1 MNTPHTNDTDASGIL
16 LQRRRLIAG
25 AGALGLAAA
34 FGPGAALAQAAP
46 KKGGTLRMGLQG
58 GSASDTLDPRTFAD
72 AVEITTSLMLCNQLV
87 EIDDKG
93 NPTGELFESWEVKPG
108 ATEWVFNIRRGVTF
122 SSGKTLEA
130 DDVIYSLNLHRGES
144 KSPAKTLL
152 ADIAEIRKVSANQI
166 AIRMAKGNVDL
177 PFAFSDYHI
186 VVVPNGFTNWARLE
200 GTGAFILEEFQPG
213 VRVTVVRRPGN
224 YWKTGRGN
232 FDRVEVRYI
241 QDAAA
246 RTQALVTGQ
255 VDIIN
260 KVDPRTAALLGR
272 NAGLRLARSPGM
284 GNRYAFVAQTS
295 RDPFANTDLML
306 ALKHGIDRNKIVQN
320 VFAGYAVAGNDHTV
334 GPRQRFYD
342 AQQKQTSFD
351 PDKAKFH
358 FQRAKLGGALELQ
371 VSDGA
376 FPGATDAAVLYQESL
391 GRAGITLDVKRVSG
405 DGYWSNVW
413 LKAPFCAVKW
423 ANRPTI
429 DSQLTLTFKA
439 GGAWNDTHFNNTEFE
454 RLLVEARVELDQS
467 KRAQMYARC
476 QELIGQN
483 SGMVCFAV
491 EDYLDAHHAKLQ
503 GLTASA
509 RLDMGDGRIAEK
521 GWFA

>member
-1 MNTPHTNDTDASGIL
+1 MSNMNPQETDETAPL
-16 LQRRRLIAG
+16 LQRRRLMAG

-58 GSASDTLDPRTFAD
+58 GSTSDVLDPRLMTD
-72 AVEITTSLMLCNQLV
+72 AVEIVTSLMVCNQLI

-108 ATEWVFNIRRGVTF
+108 ATDWVFNVRRGVTF
-122 SSGKTLEA
+122 SSGKTLDA

-144 KSPAKTLL
+144 KSGAKAVL
-152 ADIAEIRKVSANQI
+152 ADMIEIKKLSANQV
-166 AIRMAKGNVDL
+166 AIRLSKGNVDL

-186 VVVPNGFTNWARLE
+186 VVVPNGFTNWTKLE
-200 GTGAFILEEFQPG
+200 GTGAFTLEEFQPG
-213 VRVTVVRRPGN
+213 VRVTVARRPGN
-224 YWKTGRGN
+224 YWKPGRGN

-246 RTQALVTGQ
+246 RTQALVSGQ

-260 KVDPRTAALLGR
+260 KVDPRTAGLLGR
-272 NAGLRLARSPGM
+272 TASLRVSRTPGM
-284 GNRYAFVAQTS
+284 GSRFAFVAQAS
-295 RDPFANTDLML
+295 RDPYANADLML

-320 VFAGYAVAGNDHTV
+320 VFAGYAVPGNDHTV

-342 AQQKQTSFD
+342 PQQKQNSFD

-358 FQRAKLGGALELQ
+358 FQRAKISGPLELQ
-371 VSDGA
+371 VSEGA
-376 FPGATDAAVLYQESL
+376 FPGATDSAMLFQESL
-391 GRAGITLDVKRVSG
+391 ARAGIALDVKRMSG

-413 LKAPFCAVKW
+413 LKAPFCATKW
-423 ANRPTI
+423 ATRATI
-429 DSQLTLTFKA
+429 DIQLTLTFKA
-439 GGAWNDTHFNNTEFE
+439 GGAWNDSHFNNAEFE
-454 RLLVEARVELDQS
+454 RLLVDARVELDQG

-476 QELIGQN
+476 QELISQN

-491 EDYLDAHHAKLQ
+491 EDYLDGHHTRLQ
-503 GLTASA
+503 GLTPSA

>member
-1 MNTPHTNDTDASGIL
+1 MSHIFPQDTLESSSL
-16 LQRRRLIAG
+16 LQRRRLMAG

-34 FGPGAALAQAAP
+34 FGPGAAMAQAAP

-58 GSASDTLDPRTFAD
+58 GSVSDTLDPRLITD
-72 AVEITTSLMLCNQLV
+72 AVEIVTTLMVCNQLV

-93 NPTGELFESWEVKPG
+93 NPIGELFESWEVKPG
-108 ATEWVFNIRRGVTF
+108 ATEWVFNVRRGITF
-122 SSGKTLEA
+122 SSGKTLDA

-144 KSPAKTLL
+144 KSGAKAVL
-152 ADIAEIRKVSANQI
+152 ADIADIRKLSPNQV
-166 AIRMAKGNVDL
+166 AIRLSRGNVDL

-186 VVVPNGFTNWARLE
+186 VVVPNGFTNWAKLE
-200 GTGAFILEEFQPG
+200 GTGAFTLEEFQPG
-213 VRVTVVRRPGN
+213 VRVTVARRSGN
-224 YWKTGRGN
+224 YWKPGRGN

-241 QDAAA
+241 QDSAA
-246 RTQALVTGQ
+246 RTQALVSGQ

-272 NAGLRLARSPGM
+272 TGSLRVSRTPGM
-284 GNRYAFVAQTS
+284 GSRFAFVAQTS
-295 RDPFANTDLML
+295 RDPYANADLML

-320 VFAGYAVAGNDHTV
+320 VFAGYAVPGNDHTV
-334 GPRQRFYD
+334 GPRQRFFD
-342 AQQKQTSFD
+342 PQQKQNNFD

-358 FQRAKLGGALELQ
+358 FQRARVSGPLELQ
-371 VSDGA
+371 VSEGA
-376 FPGATDAAVLYQESL
+376 FPGATDSAMLFQESL
-391 GRAGITLDVKRVSG
+391 ARVGIALDVKRMSS

-423 ANRPTI
+423 ATRATI
-429 DSQLTLTFKA
+429 DIQLTLTFKA
-439 GGAWNDTHFNNTEFE
+439 GGAWNDSHFNNAEFE
-454 RLLVEARVELDQS
+454 RLLVDARIELDQS

-476 QELIGQN
+476 QELISQN

-491 EDYLDAHHAKLQ
+491 EDYLDGHHTRLQ
-503 GLTASA
+503 GLTPSA